1 MRKWLL
7 GLAFFLLCTAYANAA
22 PSLQGSTGLIDIPSA
37 DVLGSGQAAAGYY
50 HMGSDNNGVLTFHAV
65 PNMEVG
71 AAYAAQ
77 GTDGMR
83 LQAKVSLLP
92 EEMLTP
98 AVALGVEDITGEQ
111 QRSWYAVASKSLPDG
126 IRLHIGAGN
135 GRFGGLFAGV
145 EKRLK
150 RVSVLPGKSSPA
162 AVLLAEYDGHDMN
175 AGIRFMVNPL
185 VKVDVGWRKHHTYFG
200 LSYTY

>member
-1 MRKWLL
+1 MRNWLL
-7 GLAFFLLCTAYANAA
+7 GVAFFFLCGGYASAA
-22 PSLQGSTGLIDIPSA
+22 PSLQGATGLIAIPSA

-50 HMGSDNNGVLTFHAV
+50 HIGPHDHGVLTFHAAAG
-65 PNMEVG
+65 MEVG
-71 AAYAAQ
+71 AAYSEQ
-77 GTDGMR
+77 GPGGMR

-92 EEMLTP
+92 EAMLTP

-135 GRFGGLFAGV
+135 GRFDGLFAGV

-150 RVSVLPGKSSPA
+150 RVSVLPGKTFPA
-162 AVLLAEYDGHDMN
+162 AALMAEYDGSSMN
-175 AGIRFMVNPL
+175 VGIRFMVNPA
-185 VKVDVGWRKHHTYFG
+185 VKIDTGWRDHHTYFG